1 MMNQDLKPVV
11 QGLKNSS
18 NSPMAARKYQIV
30 GASQQKSHSTLR
42 HFVAG
47 SIAAPAFNTSQTS
60 LSRINS
66 NKFNLRDSSQTDI
79 KIKNMFIHK
88 AALQGRK
95 SPDHNLLPMEFDNRY
110 TAAAGGNAASTAA
123 VDGLKAA
130 PSGGNIG
137 RPAAIAPVGIHG
149 AL

>member
-1 MMNQDLKPVV
+1 MNQDLKPVV
-11 QGLKNSS
+11 QGLNNSS
-18 NSPMAARKYQIV
+18 NSPIAARKYQIV

-47 SIAAPAFNTSQTS
+47 SIAPAFNTSQTS

-95 SPDHNLLPMEFDNRY
+95 SPDHNLLPMEFDNRHI
-110 TAAAGGNAASTAA
+110 AAVGGNAASAA
-123 VDGLKAA
+123 GVDGLKAA
-130 PSGGNIG
+130 QSGGNIG

>member
-11 QGLKNSS
+11 QGLPNTNS
-18 NSPMAARKYQIV
+18 SPMAARTKYQIV

-42 HFVAG
+42 PHFVAG
-47 SIAAPAFNTSQTS
+47 SIAPALNSSQTT
-60 LSRINS
+60 L

-110 TAAAGGNAASTAA
+110 TPAGGGNAPEN
-123 VDGLKAA
+123 GQKAA
-130 PSGGNIG
+130 LNGGGNIV
-137 RPAAIAPVGIHG
+137 RPPVIAPVGLHS